1 MDIQS
6 RIDEFEELEEGWNG
20 YNNCPPIPE
29 PVVNRSRRFADALE
43 DRRSEAEVFPTGRE
57 TIQFEFE
64 DMEIEIFE
72 TFVEIL
78 HESTFGDE
86 PNVFSLTLEEAIEKY
101 TGA

>member
-1 MDIQS
+1 MNIQN

-20 YNNCPPIPE
+20 YNAPPIPE
-29 PVVNRSRRFADALE
+29 SVVNRSRRFADE
-43 DRRSEAEVFPTGRE
+43 IEEKRGEAEVFPTGRK

>member
-1 MDIQS
+1 MDIHK
-6 RIDEFEELEEGWNG
+6 RIDEFEQLEEGWNG
-20 YNNCPPIPE
+20 YNAPPIPE
-29 PVVNRSRRFADALE
+29 SVVNRSRRFANALE
-43 DRRSEAEVFPTGRE
+43 REEAGVFPTGRE

-64 DMEIEIFE
+64 NMEVEIFE

-101 TGA
+101 ATGA

>member
-6 RIDEFEELEEGWNG
+6 RIDEFANLEKGWNG
-20 YNNCPPIPE
+20 YNAPPIPE
-29 PVVNRSRRFADALE
+29 SVVNRSRRFADALE
-43 DRRSEAEVFPTGRE
+43 EKQNEGGVFPTGRE

-101 TGA
+101 TKRA